1 MSHLTNNDEGSFDF
15 PSRQV
20 PPTEAAIYPTSSP
33 ADKEDS
39 HSEVISQA
47 KQMRSKAEEL
57 IASLSGDD
65 QEKCSFIS
73 LADEDEQMRPG
84 DFAAADPYVDTSDL
98 GGTSKTDSKDETK
111 QTANADTNQKMD
123 NNKTATELAE
133 IVNITKDVFRTQFK
147 SGSDGPS
154 DAAGLSAPTENSAG
168 QAAEQSVRT
177 VEEILAGIPGYEAE
191 TGTTADSE
199 PASNPSAQTAQK
211 ANAATAAAL
220 STVAAAATAEVANKV
235 AAATNIAAANTA
247 ATASSGGTEPRQTTE
262 SPAVEAAAAET
273 ACESAAGDCGSLLNC
288 EGEALVP
295 VSWFS
300 QAETEEASADHGT
313 GTVEALADDF
323 SFVSTTVD
331 PATGEEQFDVR
342 DFLEMADTK
351 PDSIPNAFK
360 DSSETAAQS
369 PSGPSATPGSTGAA
383 AGLDSAGAPDDTTG
397 SPIASTV
404 AALTGAAAAGGGLL
418 AAITGKSK
426 SASAE
431 SASSAENTDA
441 GTAAG
446 ALTAALG
453 SATESVT
460 SAVEGAVDET
470 TNAETTNAVNE
481 TTGNPLAKV
490 APPAPTIDDDEIAAA
505 FASCDLDSEPTAPTA
520 PTSEPPT
527 SAASTAAPKNAAG
540 FSQESFGEPES
551 QAPKNPA
558 DAAAGFSK
566 ESFGQSESQGPT
578 ESQGTESQAQSEPQG
593 QSESQTAS
601 NQTETEPDES
611 TFLVDEGDVIRIDGN
626 DGFDFIDLT
635 CFSRSAATIKHDRII
650 VKDDENPSFEV
661 HFKNIPHALFA
672 DGVTVDLTPTVD
684 LAPTSG

>member
-15 PSRQV
+15 PSRQA

-33 ADKEDS
+33 VDKEDS

-57 IASLSGDD
+57 IASLSGDG

-98 GGTSKTDSKDETK
+98 GGTSETDSKDETK

-133 IVNITKDVFRTQFK
+133 IANITKDVFRTQIK

-273 ACESAAGDCGSLLNC
+273 ACESAAGDCGSPLNC

-404 AALTGAAAAGGGLL
+404 AALTGAGAV
-418 AAITGKSK
+418 
-426 SASAE
+426 
-431 SASSAENTDA
+431 
-441 GTAAG
+441 AAG
-446 ALTAALG
+446 AGGVLTAALG

-505 FASCDLDSEPTAPTA
+505 FASCDLDSEPTAPT
-520 PTSEPPT
+520 
-527 SAASTAAPKNAAG
+527 SAASTPAAKNTAG

-551 QAPKNPA
+551 QAPRNPA

-578 ESQGTESQAQSEPQG
+578 ESQVTESQAQSEPQG

-650 VKDDENPSFEV
+650 VTDDQNPSFEV

-672 DGVTVDLTPTVD
+672 DGVTVELAPTVD
-684 LAPTSG
+684 LAPAVG